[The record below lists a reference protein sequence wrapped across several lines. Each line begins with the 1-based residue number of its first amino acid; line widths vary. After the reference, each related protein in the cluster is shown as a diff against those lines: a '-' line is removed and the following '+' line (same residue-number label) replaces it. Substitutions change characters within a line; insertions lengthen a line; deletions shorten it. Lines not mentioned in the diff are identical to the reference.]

1 MANVNS
7 HHRSACHGRTLPHIR
22 TENGHAV
29 RIAQQSERQI
39 GAEMRLEKVTAL
51 IAVLAV
57 VQEMVPGGVKYNALV
72 ALMGVGGDCIIE
84 PRFPSCSDYL
94 CGGVLF

>member
-1 MANVNS
+1 
-7 HHRSACHGRTLPHIR
+7 
-22 TENGHAV
+22 
-29 RIAQQSERQI
+29 
-39 GAEMRLEKVTAL
+39 LEKVTAL

-72 ALMGVGGDCIIE
+72 ALMGAGGDCIIE
-84 PRFPSCSDYL
+84 PRFPRCSDSL